1 MPRGILFMFYCV
13 CVVSGFSKLG
23 FSAFFCLV
31 IEKCGGE
38 GIKLTVIENKFE
50 LLVVVKKIMQY
61 N

>member
-1 MPRGILFMFYCV
+1 MFYCV

-23 FSAFFCLV
+23 FSAFFCLA